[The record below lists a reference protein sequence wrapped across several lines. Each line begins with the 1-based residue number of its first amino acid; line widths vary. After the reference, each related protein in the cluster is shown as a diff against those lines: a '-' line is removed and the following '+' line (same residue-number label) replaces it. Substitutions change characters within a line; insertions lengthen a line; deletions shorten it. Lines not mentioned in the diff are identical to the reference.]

1 MNAPAEILTRRAAR
15 PASSWDPETWS
26 FLLVLSTGAAV
37 SRWDARGEFDEI
49 LMLSQSDWPASVP
62 LLDSH
67 RRESVEFRLGLVDS
81 IRAVGGELLGRATLS
96 RHSERAQ
103 RIAAELTDGHTFP
116 SSMGY
121 SVRGEDWLERTNQ
134 KTGRREKIAKRIE
147 LQEGSLVLFPADP
160 HAGIRSHDMTV
171 SPQPENTPAL
181 TPPAAA
187 PSNPTASAERAVVN
201 AEIRSIGTIAGL
213 DQAWIDGQID
223 AGVTADAARAAA
235 FTAMQTRSAPLQT
248 FRSAAPTITVGQDH
262 NDPVAIRSVM
272 ADAIAHRMNPARCKL
287 EGRAREYHGY
297 STLSMVGTMAHAR
310 GDRVNL
316 HDQNALIERAVG
328 AHSTSDF
335 PLLLADA
342 ANKSLLANYQVADPT
357 YRRWAARRSFVDFK
371 PHNFLR
377 VGDFPRFQEVGENG
391 EVRYGTVSENREQVS
406 AKEFNAGI
414 IIGRRALINDDLSAL
429 ADFSSMIA
437 IRAAA
442 DENRMVYAL
451 LIGSPPMADGKALF
465 HADHGNLVTAAVL
478 GGAPQMH
485 ASVSALRKQK
495 SLDGLVLNLAP
506 RFLVVGPDM
515 ELGAR
520 QVLAAITATKP
531 GDVNPWAGTM
541 ELVVDANIAGSD
553 WYIAADPAAA
563 PSIVYGYVSGAEGPQ
578 IRTEI
583 DFDTRAVKVAAGLDF
598 GCGVID
604 FRGLVKNPGA

>member
-1 MNAPAEILTRRAAR
+1 VNAPADIITRRATL
-15 PASSWDPETWS
+15 PASSWNAETAT
-26 FLLVLSTGAAV
+26 FEATLSTAGAAV
-37 SRWDARGEFDEI
+37 ERWDARGAYDEI
-49 LMLSQSDWPASVP
+49 LSLSQPSWPDRVP

-67 RRESVEFRLGLVDS
+67 GRESVDRQLGSVDTL
-81 IRAVGGELLGRATLS
+81 RVVGGDLLGRATLS
-96 RHSERAQ
+96 RHNPRSQ
-103 RIAAELTDGHTFP
+103 RIAAELTDGATFGI
-116 SSMGY
+116 SIGY
-121 SVRGEDWLERTNQ
+121 AVASWSERTNA
-134 KTGRREKIAKRIE
+134 KTGRREKVAERFTLIE
-147 LQEGSLVLFPADP
+147 ASLVVVPADP

-171 SPQPENTPAL
+171 SHEPAHTPAPS

-187 PSNPTASAERAVVN
+187 APNLTASAERAVVN
-201 AEIRSIGTIAGL
+201 AEIRSIGSIAGL

-223 AGVTADAARAAA
+223 AGATADAARAAA
-235 FTAMQTRSAPLQT
+235 FTAMQSRSAPLQT

-262 NDPVAIRSVM
+262 NDPVTIRTAM
-272 ADAIAHRMNPARCKL
+272 ADAVAHRINPGRCKL
-287 EGRAREYHGY
+287 EGRAREYAGY
-297 STLSMVGTMAHAR
+297 RTLSMVGVLAHAR

-316 HDQNALIERAVG
+316 HDENALMERAVG

-335 PLLLADA
+335 SLLLSDA
-342 ANKSLLANYQVADPT
+342 ANKSLLANYQMAAPT
-357 YRRWAARRSFVDFK
+357 YRQWAARRGFSDFK
-371 PHNFLR
+371 LHNFLR
-377 VGDFPRFQEVGENG
+377 VGDFPRFKEIGENG
-391 EVRYGTVSENREQVS
+391 ETQYGTISENREQVS
-406 AKEFNAGI
+406 AKEFNTGI

-429 ADFSSMIA
+429 ADFSAMIA
-437 IRAAA
+437 IRASA

-451 LIGSPPMADGKALF
+451 LIGSPLMADGKALF
-465 HADHGNLVTAAVL
+465 HADHGNLVAGTIL

-520 QVLAAITATKP
+520 QVLAAITATKS

-541 ELVVDANIAGSD
+541 ELVVDANIAGND

-563 PSIVYGYVSGAEGPQ
+563 PSIVYGYVAGAEGPQ

>member
-1 MNAPAEILTRRAAR
+1 MNAPADIITRRATL
-15 PASSWDPETWS
+15 PASSWNAETAT
-26 FLLVLSTGAAV
+26 FEATLSTAGAAV
-37 SRWDARGEFDEI
+37 ERWDARGAYDEI
-49 LMLSQSDWPASVP
+49 LSLSQPSWPARVP

-67 RRESVEFRLGLVDS
+67 GRESVDRQLGSVDTL
-81 IRAVGGELLGRATLS
+81 RVVGGDLLGRATLS
-96 RHSERAQ
+96 RHNPRSQ
-103 RIAAELTDGHTFP
+103 RIAAELTDGATFGI
-116 SSMGY
+116 SIGY
-121 SVRGEDWLERTNQ
+121 AVASWSERTNT
-134 KTGRREKIAKRIE
+134 KTGRREKVAERFTLIE
-147 LQEGSLVLFPADP
+147 ASLVVVPADP
-160 HAGIRSHDMTV
+160 HAGIRSQDMTV
-171 SPQPENTPAL
+171 SPQPETTPAL

-187 PSNPTASAERAVVN
+187 PSNPKASAERAVVN
-201 AEIRSIGTIAGL
+201 AEIRSIGSIAGL

-223 AGVTADAARAAA
+223 AGATADAARAAA

-248 FRSAAPTITVGQDH
+248 FRSVAPTLTVGQDH
-262 NDPVAIRSVM
+262 TDPVAIRSAM
-272 ADAIAHRMNPARCKL
+272 ADAVAHRINPGRCKL
-287 EGRAREYHGY
+287 EGRAREYAGY
-297 STLSMVGTMAHAR
+297 RTLSMVGVLAHAR

-316 HDQNALIERAVG
+316 HDENALMERAVG

-342 ANKSLLANYQVADPT
+342 ANKSLLANYQVAGPT
-357 YRRWAARRSFVDFK
+357 YRQWAARRSFSDFK
-371 PHNFLR
+371 LHNFLR
-377 VGDFPRFQEVGENG
+377 IGDFPRFKEIGENG
-391 EVRYGTVSENREQVS
+391 ETQYGTISENREQVA
-406 AKEFNAGI
+406 AKEFNTGI

-429 ADFSSMIA
+429 ADFSAMIA
-437 IRAAA
+437 IRASA

-451 LIGSPPMADGKALF
+451 LIGSPLMADGKALF
-465 HADHGNLVTAAVL
+465 HPDHGNLVTASAL

-520 QVLAAITATKP
+520 QVLAAITATKS

-541 ELVVDANIAGSD
+541 ELVVDANIVGND

-563 PSIVYGYVSGAEGPQ
+563 PSIVYGYVAGAEGPQ